1 MATAPRTQTRA
12 VIAELVQSPTLPV
25 LLILAA
31 MVIGIAALLPLVQS
45 SGATTTAGNI
55 QALEQE
61 KTSWQAQLR
70 ELETQVATLGSLNR
84 IEAEA
89 RDRLGMEPP
98 QVTHYITVDVPP
110 PQPLLAER
118 APEAAKRV
126 LALEGPVRM
135 DAALVGT
142 ESG

>member
-12 VIAELVQSPTLPV
+12 VIAELVQSTTLPV

-110 PQPLLAER
+110 P
-118 APEAAKRV
+118 
-126 LALEGPVRM
+126 
-135 DAALVGT
+135 
-142 ESG
+142 ESQKLPSRFLPNEHPKPQSESSLWKDLFGWMLP

>member
-1 MATAPRTQTRA
+1 
-12 VIAELVQSPTLPV
+12 
-25 LLILAA
+25 

-110 PQPLLAER
+110 P
-118 APEAAKRV
+118 
-126 LALEGPVRM
+126 
-135 DAALVGT
+135 
-142 ESG
+142 ESQKLPSRFLPNEHPKPQSESSLWKDLFGWMLP